1 MTSGMETVWPAA
13 GVLVRS
19 GDLELRYL
27 DDELAL
33 RLALLA
39 ADGVH
44 APDFMPFTNPWT
56 RGTPDEVARSV
67 LQYQWK
73 LRSTFGPEAWALEL
87 AVLRDGEVLGIQ
99 GMYTEKF
106 TLTRSG
112 ETGSWLGL
120 RYQGQGVGTRMR
132 LAVLHLLFEGLDAQR
147 ATTSAFADN
156 GPSNAVTR
164 RLGYRENGT
173 DTAVREDAPVV
184 SRRYVLE
191 RADWDARPP
200 ELRPP
205 VELEGVGPLRA
216 FLRLDG
222 ADGSGSAHTPS
233 TTADD

>member
-1 MTSGMETVWPAA
+1 MTSGMETVWPPA
-13 GVLVRS
+13 GVVVRC

-27 DDELAL
+27 DDELVL

-44 APDFMPFTNPWT
+44 APDFMPFTVPWT

-73 LRSTFGPEAWALEL
+73 LRSTFAPEAWALEL

-99 GMYTEKF
+99 GVYTEKF
-106 TLTRSG
+106 AVTRSG

-156 GPSNAVTR
+156 GPSNGVTR
-164 RLGYRENGT
+164 RLGYRENGA
-173 DTAVREDAPVV
+173 DTLVREGTPAV
-184 SRRYVLE
+184 SRRYVLD
-191 RADWDARPP
+191 RAGWDARPDA
-200 ELRPP
+200 LRPD
-205 VELEGVGPLRA
+205 VALEGVGA
-216 FLRLDG
+216 FRDFVGL
-222 ADGSGSAHTPS
+222 
-233 TTADD
+233 